1 MVKAPVRFFL
11 IFMFSV
17 FVVTAPAIAQQSATA
32 FIKLVQPSKT
42 NNQVNSATQFIS
54 GSTCIGCKLTIN
66 GDSVKVYSSGG
77 FAYALKL
84 SADVDTSFLLLAVG
98 EVKKSASK
106 TIQYRYTKPAPE
118 LPVAGFAIAQ
128 VETLPEGDL
137 VVKPG
142 DQVRLRV
149 KATPGATVT
158 ALKDTRLFEMP
169 VAATGGMPGIYQGTY
184 IVQNS
189 DSFMSAKIPVTLEGN
204 NGQKIT
210 KESKY
215 KVSILSSLA
224 SDVAITTGRLA
235 HLEYGLGEDRLG
247 GAKIGYL
254 DSLVQLQVIGK
265 IGNDYKVQLAPGRI
279 AYIPDDQ
286 VTLMPKG
293 SFTPASLTGNVSVY
307 GDEKYD
313 YVSLSLGTRLP
324 YQSFQEL
331 DPSRLVVDVYGAT
344 NNSNWITQLQ
354 TAKEVSHVDY
364 EQLADGIFRLK
375 IGLKHAQHWGHSLYY
390 KGNTLV
396 IRVKQQPKDLSL
408 QNLTIAIDAGHG
420 GSNTGAGGPT
430 GSSEK
435 QLALDVSLKLQRALL
450 ARGAKVLMTRT
461 TEAFVDNKERIL
473 MYRDNEPDLLVS
485 IHLNSSGNPIQAG
498 GTSTHYRYIGNR
510 SLSVQVNNRMQELG
524 LRQYGVIGSFNFM
537 LNSPTEYPNV
547 LVETLFLSNP
557 AEEDMMLQES
567 FRQAMA
573 DKILQ
578 GILDFLQQAR

>member
-1 MVKAPVRFFL
+1 MVQPRISFFL
-11 IFMFSV
+11 ITC
-17 FVVTAPAIAQQSATA
+17 TALLMLSMQGLAQSSTP

-42 NNQVNSATQFIS
+42 SNQVNSGTQFIA
-54 GSTCIGCKLTIN
+54 GSTCISCKLTVN
-66 GDSVKVYSSGG
+66 GDTVKVYSSGG
-77 FAYALKL
+77 FAYALNL
-84 SADVDTSFLLLAVG
+84 RVDADTSFLLVASSDGNKPV
-98 EVKKSASK
+98 SK
-106 TIQYRYTKPAPE
+106 TIQFRYTKPAPE
-118 LPVAGFAIAQ
+118 LPVTGFAIALI
-128 VETLPEGDL
+128 ETLPEGDL

-142 DQVRLRV
+142 DQIRLRV

-169 VAATGGMPGIYQGTY
+169 AAATGGIPGIYQGTY
-184 IVQNS
+184 TVQPS
-189 DSFMSAKIPVTLEGN
+189 DSFMSAKLPVTLESG
-204 NGQKIT
+204 NGQRIT

-215 KVSILSSLA
+215 RVSVLSSLA

-235 HLEYGLGEDRLG
+235 YLEYGLGEDRLG

-265 IGNDYKVQLAPGRI
+265 TGNNYKIQLAPDRI
-279 AYIPDDQ
+279 AYIPDNQ

-293 SFTPASLTGNVSVY
+293 SFAPASLTGSISLY

-313 YVSLSLGTRLP
+313 YVSLQLATRLP

-331 DPSRLVVDVYGAT
+331 DPSRLVIDVFGAT
-344 NNSNWITQLQ
+344 NNTNWISQLQ
-354 TAKEVSHVDY
+354 TAKEIRQVDY
-364 EQLADGIFRLK
+364 EQLADGIFRIK
-375 IGLKHAQHWGHSLYY
+375 IGLKHAQHWGHSIYY
-390 KGNTLV
+390 KGNNLV

-473 MYRDNEPDLLVS
+473 KYRDNQPDLLVS
-485 IHLNSSGNPIQAG
+485 IHLNSSGNPIKSA

-510 SLSVQVNNRMQELG
+510 SLSVSVNNRMQELG
-524 LRQYGVIGSFNFM
+524 LPQYGVIGSFNFM

-547 LVETLFLSNP
+547 LVETLFVSNP
-557 AEEDMMLQES
+557 AEEDMMLRDS

-578 GILDFLQQAR
+578 GIIDFLQQAR